1 MAKLVEAS
9 EEVVKIFDVVRDATS
24 IKSWVEFKVLCN
36 NKQKKSVVKAFK
48 SNELVET
55 LSDGVNFAIIINE
68 SIFDELP
75 KDLQKI
81 AIEECLAGVAV
92 SETDTVSYEQPD
104 ISTYSGILNKYG
116 NQPIVLHESVKSLF
130 DKQKQEADEAK
141 ALASGKRGRK
151 PKNI

>member
-1 MAKLVEAS
+1 
-9 EEVVKIFDVVRDATS
+9 
-24 IKSWVEFKVLCN
+24 
-36 NKQKKSVVKAFK
+36 
-48 SNELVET
+48 LVET

-141 ALASGKRGRK
+141 ALSSGKRGRK